1 MSRGERRGA
10 ILLQSLGV
18 TAVALVVVLL
28 VLGFVWVLT

>member
-18 TAVALVVVLL
+18 TLVALAVVLV
-28 VLGFVWVLT
+28 VLAFMWVLT

>member
-18 TAVALVVVLL
+18 TVVALAVVLV
-28 VLGFVWVLT
+28 VLAFMWVLT

>member
-18 TAVALVVVLL
+18 TVAALAVVLVVLAAM
-28 VLGFVWVLT
+28 WVLT